1 MANNYDITNVKL
13 NGLTIGLIKLNGN
26 IVYPIGEQPAIDFPY
41 DDCDCYITYAYR
53 NPSSMAYDDTIP
65 CVVIDA
71 TQPYSINGREMD
83 TYSITGRYAV
93 GNQYELKLIN
103 LKPDHT
109 SKPRYTSPII
119 YHQLRLPTVTDLSY
133 LFKSFGAR
141 YSGTN
146 VASGTSWSPQYFEFH
161 PYPTNMKSMFY
172 GSVVTDELM
181 YQFIPYFPN
190 TSKVTN
196 MYYMFNG
203 CKNLTTSLNDLVAKF
218 DTSSVTDMGGMF
230 AICNSLTS
238 IDLSSWDVSSV
249 TNMASMFQGGT
260 ESNNYGITDF
270 YSLLVSV
277 DTTGWKPCSVTSMG
291 SMFYCCAKLTTI
303 NGIADWDTSNL
314 TNTAQMFYF
323 CKSLQYLD
331 LSKWDTSKVTSMNY
345 MFDGCTALK
354 ELDIESWDTSNV
366 SNFVFDT
373 FGDVSNC
380 TIYIGEKTFATTSN
394 DSLKAGNFSGGTNN
408 TFIRRIKSIDL
419 VCNVEDATNVTNKLF
434 TITSNIIP
442 YNHLNDLEV
451 IYDKTY
457 LETTDDNYTFRLK
470 DASKGQTLDITY
482 RSKYDNSI
490 SQTITITVADELT
503 NDDLLVDFTQET
515 APTDLP
521 SWFTEETKGTDYYFT
536 HGTYNADNTIY
547 GLVENVY
554 PTSTPT
560 FWNCYKVVAPV
571 SGKLC
576 ITYRA
581 YTYGSSYPLVIHS
594 TTNATQPSYSSSTN
608 RVGSVTGST
617 YRAKD
622 GTINI
627 NVVAG
632 ETYYIHIQHRRY
644 SSTSS
649 TISYCSCIRSFEI
662 V

>member
-1 MANNYDITNVKL
+1 MANNYDITNVRL

-26 IVYPIGEQPAIDFPY
+26 IVYPIGEEPAIDFPY
-41 DDCDCYITYAYR
+41 DDCDCYIVYYYR
-53 NPSSMAYDDTIP
+53 NSSSMGYDDTIS
-65 CVVIDA
+65 CTVIDA
-71 TQPYSINGREMD
+71 TQPYSINGRE
-83 TYSITGRYAV
+83 TNEYSISGRYAT
-93 GNQYELKLIN
+93 GKQYELKLIN
-103 LKPDHT
+103 LKPHNS
-109 SKPRYTSPII
+109 SKPSYTSPII
-119 YHQLRLPTVTDLSY
+119 YHQLRLSKTTDLSY
-133 LFKSFGAR
+133 LFKKFGAR
-141 YSGTN
+141 YSGTIM
-146 VASGTSWSPQYFEFH
+146 VSGTSWSPQYFEFH
-161 PYPTNMKSMFY
+161 PYPTNMSYMFMS
-172 GSVVTDELM
+172 SVVTDELM

-190 TSKVTN
+190 TSKVTD
-196 MYYMFNG
+196 MQYMFYS
-203 CKNLTTSLNDLVAKF
+203 CKNLDASLNDLVAKF
-218 DTSSVTDMGGMF
+218 DTSSATNMNYMF
-230 AICNSLTS
+230 SGCDSLTS
-238 IDLSSWDVSSV
+238 IDLSNWDVSNV
-249 TNMASMFQGGT
+249 TNMGNMFLGFT
-260 ESNNYGITDF
+260 ESDNYGINDF
-270 YSLLVSV
+270 YSSLVSV
-277 DTTGWKPCSVTSMG
+277 DTTGWKPCSVTNMSW
-291 SMFYCCAKLTTI
+291 MFYCCAKLTTI
-303 NGIADWDTSNL
+303 NGITDWDTSSV
-314 TNTAQMFYF
+314 TNMRQMFYF
-323 CKSLQYLD
+323 CRRLQYLD
-331 LSKWDTSKVTSMNY
+331 LSKWDTSKVTDMNY

-457 LETTDDNYTFRLK
+457 LETTDDYHTFRLK
-470 DASKGQTLDITY
+470 NGSQGQTLDITY

-490 SQTITITVADELT
+490 SKTITITVADELT

-515 APTDLP
+515 APTLP
-521 SWFTEETKGTDYYFT
+521 TWIVEETKGTDYYFT
-536 HGTYNADNTIY
+536 HGTYNADSTIY

-554 PTSTPT
+554 PTNTPT
-560 FWNCYKVVAPV
+560 YWNCYKVVAPV

-576 ITYRA
+576 ITLRA
-581 YTYGSSYPLVIHS
+581 YNYGGSYPFVVHS
-594 TTNATQPSYSSSTN
+594 TKNATQPSYSSSTN
-608 RVGSVTGST
+608 RVANVTGST
-617 YRAKD
+617 YRTQD
-622 GTINI
+622 GKVNI

-644 SSTSS
+644 ATTSS